1 MQIPRVALLAA
12 AIAAG
17 LNPVSARAQVQS
29 SETKL
34 KTPVKNFKVE
44 TSAQYLGSLGDK
56 TVVRIRL
63 SSAEI
68 ASALLGKGIHQY
80 SMTLKGSIRSSGG
93 AAEPLSYPFSGR
105 LEGGE
110 PLAFSFLRAL
120 APGSYEVEIDLGDA
134 ARMWAS
140 LKFPIDVPEVGQA
153 FRPEMAPNDGST
165 LPSAE
170 GVVLTAPESFPGKL
184 DAGALAAAA
193 PRVRILPP
201 DREAPVGLMR
211 LSATVEPPVK
221 KVEFYLDDKLIL
233 ARTRPPY
240 TVEIDLGKIPRR
252 QTVRAVGF
260 DSLGNLI
267 DEDAWAINEG
277 DAKIAVRILPIPATG
292 ASSGVTVRLAV
303 QSINGGVAKTV
314 DLFVDDKKFHSFAGP
329 PYVAIIPAGLYSKA
343 GYLRA
348 TAVTAEGQ
356 EANDIRFLRGQGTA
370 VENVKVDVVQLHV
383 SALDREGHFVKGLAE
398 PDFSV
403 SEDGHPQKLLSFE
416 VAQNLPLNI
425 GLVIDGSGSMRKTM
439 EFVHD
444 AGSALFKDMIHE
456 KDRGFV
462 IEFNEVPTLV
472 SAPTSDVPELV
483 KAVLNTSA
491 SGQTALFDSVVLGL
505 YQFRATTGRKALV
518 VISDGGDNHSWVD
531 YPTMLRYLR
540 SIGVPIYVIGVDI
553 SLAEFSVRSKLKEMA
568 TDTGGEIFFT
578 TDAKKIPEIV
588 RQIETELR
596 SQYILSYRT
605 DSTKGDGEFR
615 AVTVACKKP
624 DIRLRT
630 MRGYVP

>member
-1 MQIPRVALLAA
+1 MKSLCPVLLAA
-12 AIAAG
+12 AVFAGAARG
-17 LNPVSARAQVQS
+17 QTQT

-34 KTPVKNFKVE
+34 KTPLKNFKVE

-63 SSAEI
+63 NSAEI
-68 ASALLGKGIHQY
+68 AAALVSKGIHQY
-80 SMTLKGSIRSSGG
+80 SMTLKGSIRGTSG
-93 AAEPLSYPFSGR
+93 AAAESLSYPFSGR
-105 LEGGE
+105 LAEAE
-110 PLAFSFLRAL
+110 PLSFSFLRAL
-120 APGSYEVEIDLGDA
+120 SPGSYEVEIDLGDA
-134 ARMWAS
+134 VKNYAS
-140 LKFPIDVPEVGQA
+140 IKFPIDVPEVGQP
-153 FRPEMAPNDGST
+153 FRAEMAPNDGST

-170 GVVLTAPESFPGKL
+170 AVVMTGPETPSKVEPGL
-184 DAGALAAAA
+184 LAAAV
-193 PRVRILPP
+193 PRVTILPP

-211 LSATVEPPVK
+211 LSATVQPPVT
-221 KVEFYLDDKLIL
+221 KVEFFLDDKLIL
-233 ARTRPPY
+233 SRTRPPY

-252 QTVRAVGF
+252 QTVRAVGY
-260 DSLGNLI
+260 DALGNLV
-267 DEDAWAINEG
+267 DEDAWAVNEG
-277 DAKIAVRILPIPATG
+277 DAKVAVRILPLPAQG
-292 ASSGVTVRLAV
+292 PSSGVTVRLAV
-303 QSINGGVAKTV
+303 QSINGGIAKTV
-314 DLFVDDKKFHSFAGP
+314 DLFVDDKKFKSFASP
-329 PYVAIIPAGLYSKA
+329 PYVAIVPAALYSRA
-343 GYLRA
+343 SYLRA

-383 SALDREGHFVKGLAE
+383 SALDRENHFVKGLAE
-398 PDFSV
+398 SDFSV
-403 SEDGHPQKLLSFE
+403 AEDGRPQKLLSFE
-416 VAQNLPLNI
+416 TAQNLPLNV
-425 GLVIDGSGSMRKTM
+425 GLVIDGSGSMRKAM
-439 EFVHD
+439 DFVHD
-444 AGSALFKDMIHE
+444 AGSALFRDMIHE

-462 IEFNEVPTLV
+462 IEFNEVPSLV
-472 SAPTSDVPELV
+472 AAPSSDVPQLV

-540 SIGVPIYVIGVDI
+540 SIGVPIYVIGVNLTVTDFAI
-553 SLAEFSVRSKLKEMA
+553 RSKLKEM
-568 TDTGGEIFFT
+568 TGDTGGEIFFT
-578 TDAKKIPEIV
+578 SDAKKIPDIV

-605 DSTKGDGEFR
+605 DSTKPEGAFR

>member
-1 MQIPRVALLAA
+1 MWT
-12 AIAAG
+12 AIVWAG
-17 LNPVSARAQVQS
+17 LLFPSAASAQVQT

-44 TSAQYLGSLGDK
+44 TSAAYLGALGEK

-63 SSAEI
+63 TSSEI
-68 ASALLGKGIHQY
+68 AAALVGKGIHQY
-80 SMTLKGSIRSSGG
+80 SMTLKGKIRGVSNATTEELSYPLSGRLQEG
-93 AAEPLSYPFSGR
+93 EPLSY
-105 LEGGE
+105 
-110 PLAFSFLRAL
+110 SFLRSL
-120 APGSYEVEIDLGDA
+120 SPGSYEVEIDLGDA
-134 ARMWAS
+134 ARNYAS
-140 LKFPIDVPEVGQA
+140 LKFPIDVPEVGQP

-170 GVVLTAPESFPGKL
+170 GVILTAPERAPTSVEPGL
-184 DAGALAAAA
+184 LAAAV
-193 PRVRILPP
+193 PRIKILPP

-211 LSATVEPPVK
+211 LSATVEPPVSR
-221 KVEFYLDDKLIL
+221 VEFYLDDKLVL
-233 ARTRPPY
+233 SRTRPPF

-252 QTVRAVGF
+252 QTVRAVGY
-260 DSLGNLI
+260 DSMGNLI
-267 DEDAWAINEG
+267 DEDAWAVNEG
-277 DAKIAVRILPIPATG
+277 DAKVAVRILPIPAQG
-292 ASSGVTVRLAV
+292 ASGGVTVRVAV
-303 QSINGGVAKTV
+303 QSINGGVAKTL
-314 DLFVDDKKFHSFAGP
+314 DLFVDDKKFQTFTAP
-329 PYVAIIPAGLYSKA
+329 PYVAIIPAAQYSRA
-343 GYLRA
+343 SYLRA
-348 TAVTAEGQ
+348 TALTPEGQ
-356 EANDIRFLRGQGTA
+356 EANDIHFLRGQGTA
-370 VENVKVDVVQLHV
+370 MENVKVDVVQLHV

-403 SEDGHPQKLLSFE
+403 SEDGRPEKLLSFE
-416 VAQNLPLNI
+416 IAQNLPLNV
-425 GLVIDGSGSMRKTM
+425 GLVIDGSGSMRKAM
-439 EFVHD
+439 DFVHD
-444 AGSALFKDMIHE
+444 AGSELFRDMIHE

-462 IEFNEVPTLV
+462 IEFNEVPSLV
-472 SAPTSDVPELV
+472 APPSSDVPQLV
-483 KAVLNTSA
+483 KAVVNTTA
-491 SGQTALFDSVVLGL
+491 SGATALFDSVVLGL

-553 SLAEFSVRSKLKEMA
+553 SIAEFSVRSKLKEMA
-568 TDTGGEIFFT
+568 SDTGGETFFT

-615 AVTVACKKP
+615 SIAVACKKP
-624 DIRLRT
+624 DVHLRT

>member
-1 MQIPRVALLAA
+1 MKFPRAALLAA
-12 AIAAG
+12 AMAGG
-17 LNPVSARAQVQS
+17 LNAASARAQVQS

-80 SMTLKGSIRSSGG
+80 SMTLKGSIRGSGG

-134 ARMWAS
+134 VKTWAS

-170 GVVLTAPESFPGKL
+170 GVVLTAPERFPGKL

-211 LSATVEPPVK
+211 LSATVEPPVT

-277 DAKIAVRILPIPATG
+277 DAKVAVRILPIPATG

-303 QSINGGVAKTV
+303 QSISGGVAKTV
-314 DLFVDDKKFHSFAGP
+314 DLFVDDKKFHSFSGP
-329 PYVAIIPAGLYSKA
+329 PYVAIIPAALYSKA
-343 GYLRA
+343 SYLRA

-370 VENVKVDVVQLHV
+370 VESVKVDVVQLHV

-403 SEDGHPQKLLSFE
+403 SEDGRPQKLLSFE
-416 VAQNLPLNI
+416 VAQNLPLNV
-425 GLVIDGSGSMRKTM
+425 GLVIDGSGSMRKAM

-483 KAVLNTSA
+483 KGVLNTSA
-491 SGQTALFDSVVLGL
+491 SGQTALFDSIVLGL

-540 SIGVPIYVIGVDI
+540 SIGVPLYVIGVDI

-568 TDTGGEIFFT
+568 SDTGGEIFFT
-578 TDAKKIPEIV
+578 TDAKRIPEIV

-605 DSTKGDGEFR
+605 DSAKGDGEFR
-615 AVTVACKKP
+615 AVAVACKKP